1 MPPVAC
7 PQFRRVVGTALTLP
21 GVELATRY
29 DGVPVL
35 RLRGCFMAAPASH
48 PSAEADSLVV
58 RADLD
63 ARALWL
69 EEAPDMYYVTEYY
82 SRHPVVLVRTARL
95 DDAALRDVLTT
106 SWRLTSL
113 KTPGR
118 RAGGGR
124 AARSILP
131 RPTTRRSVR

>member
-1 MPPVAC
+1 
-7 PQFRRVVGTALTLP
+7 
-21 GVELATRY
+21 
-29 DGVPVL
+29 
-35 RLRGCFMAAPASH
+35 MAAPASH

-106 SWRLTSL
+106 SWRLTSM

-118 RAGGGR
+118 RA
-124 AARSILP
+124 
-131 RPTTRRSVR
+131 RP